1 MLQEKAALHA
11 ERKTHGVD
19 LDGVRFSRMVDAER
33 AATIERARRATNA
46 ETETC
51 VESPEM
57 PVVRD
62 TAEVHDHVSFTNKR
76 VAVLV
81 RVRPLSAAERAARA
95 VDVVT
100 CVPSTSG
107 SPALAAV
114 HEPRT
119 KVDGTRHVESS
130 RFDLDG
136 AFDARASNA
145 DVYAAAI
152 EPLVRLCLEGAG
164 RRGVRRGV
172 RRGARAP
179 RRRRRRCER
188 DRLRVRADGQREDA
202 HDDWVYLPSR
212 ARRVFRR
219 AREEPARRG
228 FPL

>member
-33 AATIERARRATNA
+33 AATVERARRATNA

-100 CVPSTSG
+100 CVPSTRG

-136 AFDARASNA
+136 AFDARASDA

-152 EPLVRLCLEGAG
+152 EPLVRLCLEGATALG
-164 RRGVRRGV
+164 AKNGATRAAERGDDFFEA
-172 RRGARAP
+172 GAFGANATVFAYGQTGSGKTHTVIGSDVELDGMVPRAVAQLY
-179 RRRRRRCER
+179 
-188 DRLRVRADGQREDA
+188 DLR
-202 HDDWVYLPSR
+202 
-212 ARRVFRR
+212 
-219 AREEPARRG
+219 
-228 FPL
+228 